1 MIEIKFISFQEA
13 KELAAQKRNCASWEQ
28 LVRITTP
35 HIVSTAEQEAADLY
49 CEIKVKNLAQ
59 PDVSG
64 QLPPMFIRWCISKNI
79 EVYSGD
85 AIGITSMDEG
95 GMFPVV
101 SAEILFEIFMEE
113 TGGNFR

>member
-1 MIEIKFISFQEA
+1 MTITEA
-13 KELAAQKRNCASWEQ
+13 KDMVAYKYFREKWATLADHERVRYMDEVIELYAGQ
-28 LVRITTP
+28 L
-35 HIVSTAEQEAADLY
+35 
-49 CEIKVKNLAQ
+49 KVKNLAQ

-64 QLPPMFIRWCISKNI
+64 QLPPMFIRWCISKKI

-101 SAEILFEIFMEE
+101 SAERLFEIFMEE

>member
-1 MIEIKFISFQEA
+1 MNQAQEFIKDKVKNW
-13 KELAAQKRNCASWEQ
+13 KEKRFGSGGE
-28 LVRITTP
+28 L
-35 HIVSTAEQEAADLY
+35 IVHYDEVEKWLEEYAEQ
-49 CEIKVKNLAQ
+49 KVKNLAQ

-64 QLPPMFIRWCISKNI
+64 QLPPMFIRWCISKKI

-101 SAEILFEIFMEE
+101 SAERLFEIFMEE

>member
-1 MIEIKFISFQEA
+1 MQVIEQTHEEKVKMYMKA
-13 KELAAQKRNCASWEQ
+13 KKIQ
-28 LVRITTP
+28 LVEMLIECNRIL
-35 HIVSTAEQEAADLY
+35 EAQNQAGEY
-49 CEIKVKNLAQ
+49 LAQ
-59 PDVSG
+59 PYVSR
-64 QLPPMFIRWCISKNI
+64 QLPPMFIRWCISKKI

-101 SAEILFEIFMEE
+101 SAERLFEIFMEE